1 MRSMRLGVE
10 LENAMDL
17 GDRLWIERRAVTRR
31 NNPFALGPIKVAAP
45 VSHNTV
51 TAVRSVATAAVTD
64 NGVIWDFF
72 RHRDLVNC
80 DNEAVVRGQRVHAIG
95 KTLQLQRRRVSGRAF
110 AQGPSD
116 CEHLRWRSN

>member
-31 NNPFALGPIKVAAP
+31 NNSFAPGPIEVAAP

-51 TAVRSVATAAVTD
+51 TAIRSVPATAITD
-64 NGVIWDFF
+64 ERVIGNFF
-72 RHRDLVNC
+72 RHRDLIDC
-80 DNEAVVRGQRVHAIG
+80 YNETVVRGQCVHAHG
-95 KTLQLQRRRVSGRAF
+95 RTRQRQRSSVGRA
-110 AQGPSD
+110 
-116 CEHLRWRSN
+116 